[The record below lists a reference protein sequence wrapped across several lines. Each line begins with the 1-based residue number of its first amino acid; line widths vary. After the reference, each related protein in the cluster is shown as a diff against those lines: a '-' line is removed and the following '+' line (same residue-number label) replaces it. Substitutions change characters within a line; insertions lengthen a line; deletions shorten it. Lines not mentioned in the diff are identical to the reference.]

1 MSAPLDIDQ
10 LHTFVAI
17 VDTGS
22 FTRAAGQVHKT
33 QSAVSMQMRR
43 LEERL
48 GKQLFVK
55 DGRTNR
61 LTEEG
66 DRLLGYAR
74 RMIRLNNETV
84 AAFDENSLEG
94 SIRIGTPD
102 DYADRYMPDIIARF
116 AKSNPNVELFID
128 CEPSADLAEKLGRGE
143 LDIAL
148 VTHNPRE
155 RVSEV
160 VRTEPLCW
168 VTSTN
173 HHAHENTPVP
183 LAVGRRNCT
192 WRRLACSAL
201 DTVGR
206 DYQILFTSWS
216 ATVVASAVL
225 AGHGRL
231 ATAGIGRAAGH
242 AHPFTGRRL
251 SGARSDPDWHHE
263 AARNVRIADERRDG
277 AHRRQ
282 PRQHHPRGHLSE
294 RGSGRQCHLHADARP
309 LPPRSGDGGVVTEVG
324 AAGRRSPPR
333 RAPA

>member
-61 LTEEG
+61 LTEDGE
-66 DRLLGYAR
+66 RLLGYAR

-225 AGHGRL
+225 AGMAVSLLPESAVRPGMRILSPADGFPALAPIQIGIMRRPGMSASLMNAVTEHIVASLDNITPTVMPLGDEQADNITAMPMRARFRHGQ
-231 ATAGIGRAAGH
+231 A
-242 AHPFTGRRL
+242 L
-251 SGARSDPDWHHE
+251 SGW
-263 AARNVRIADERRDG
+263 
-277 AHRRQ
+277 
-282 PRQHHPRGHLSE
+282 
-294 RGSGRQCHLHADARP
+294 
-309 LPPRSGDGGVVTEVG
+309 
-324 AAGRRSPPR
+324 
-333 RAPA
+333 